1 MQTSETSQRTVML
14 TIRRRAKNRDHDKNK
29 VVLTPAT
36 FDDLKVAFT
45 NFIENQGFEMEQL
58 PVISYHNND
67 VDIVVED
74 NDDYML
80 ARTISRSDNRQL
92 NLSVKLFNKNKKGE
106 KGEEQV
112 NAATESP
119 DENEEETKQEAP
131 AQKGKRA
138 EGKKDKGIPRKALK
152 SLIKSAL
159 EQQATEAF
167 KDLLKSKDLNGA
179 MPQAEPT
186 SEQEKA

>member
-1 MQTSETSQRTVML
+1 ML
-14 TIRRRAKNRDHDKNK
+14 TIRRRPKNRDHDKNK

-58 PVISYHNND
+58 PVISYHNNA

-74 NDDYML
+74 NDDYTL
-80 ARTISRSDNRQL
+80 ARTIALSDNRQL

-106 KGEEQV
+106 EQV
-112 NAATESP
+112 FAATESP

-131 AQKGKRA
+131 AQKGRRA

-167 KDLLKSKDLNGA
+167 KTLLKSKDLDGA
-179 MPQAEPT
+179 MPQAEPS

>member
-14 TIRRRAKNRDHDKNK
+14 TIRRRPKNRDHDCNK
-29 VVLTPAT
+29 VVLAPAT

-45 NFIENQGFEMEQL
+45 NFIENRGFEREKL

-67 VDIVVED
+67 VDMVVED

-80 ARTISRSDNRQL
+80 ARTISLSDNKQL
-92 NLSVKLFNKNKKGE
+92 NLSVKLFKKEKKGE
-106 KGEEQV
+106 KVEEQA
-112 NAATESP
+112 NAAIESP

-131 AQKGKRA
+131 AQKGRRA
-138 EGKKDKGIPRKALK
+138 EGKKEKGIPRKALK

-167 KDLLKSKDLNGA
+167 KTLLKSKDLDGA
-179 MPQAEPT
+179 MPQAEPS